1 MNIEILQGS
10 EETRVM
16 WEMLPQFCW
25 KFLADFDRRNTAKI
39 GQHSVKS
46 MNEY

>member
-1 MNIEILQGS
+1 MNIEILRGS

-25 KFLADFDRRNTAKI
+25 KFLADSDSKKNSKI
-39 GQHSVKS
+39 G
-46 MNEY
+46 